1 MTFISPW
8 RHWLLNYTGK
18 HVLFSEFRVVLIY
31 YSPPKEG
38 GQIRLECSFQGVD
51 RPIRCG
57 ESNRDLRFA
66 IAPLVVEPQRQTC
79 PIFGIPGGSDIL
91 FSTQGGGSNT
101 IRM

>member
-1 MTFISPW
+1 MTFVSPW
-8 RHWLLNYTGK
+8 HHWLLNSTGK
-18 HVLFSEFRVVLIY
+18 HFRFSEFRVVLIY
-31 YSPPKEG
+31 CSPPKEEA
-38 GQIRLECSFQGVD
+38 QIPLECSFQQVD
-51 RPIRCG
+51 RPIRRG
-57 ESNRDLRFA
+57 ESNRDLHFA